1 MQHTGNRLAEVPMM
15 NPVSSKPFTQA
26 VELSGTPLVR
36 WVPANDML
44 TMADKFGSQD
54 PNSIGVIWNV
64 NTRETTLC
72 GMCAV

>member
-1 MQHTGNRLAEVPMM
+1 MM

-26 VELSGTPLVR
+26 FGLIGRPRVR

-54 PNSIGVIWNV
+54 PNSSGVI
-64 NTRETTLC
+64 
-72 GMCAV
+72 